1 MKAAN
6 DNRRLSL
13 REHAEGLRVRVMELR
28 PPPPLWQRT
37 LAFLQKL
44 TKPRP

>member
-1 MKAAN
+1 MKPAN
-6 DNRRLSL
+6 DNGRLSL
-13 REHAEGLRVRVMELR
+13 REHAEGLRVRVMAIR
-28 PPPPLWQRT
+28 PPPPLWQRA